1 MKFLSSL
8 HKVRNLVVSDLR
20 SLGNQRFPV
29 RVQVLVMYRG
39 GLSAVIAP
47 ASVCEAGG
55 SGREELKK

>member
-20 SLGNQRFPV
+20 SLGNQRLLV

-39 GLSAVIAP
+39 GLSAVTTP